1 MDDKI
6 SLDRW
11 MTTESRIATIEAQY
25 KQLFDLLERH
35 NDVNEKLEKKLEKIE
50 INISKLGW
58 YIALTMFSVVMSIVI
73 PLVTRG

>member
-1 MDDKI
+1 
-6 SLDRW
+6 